1 MVKPLI
7 IHDSSFIQKSYRE
20 DNGKFCLNQKRKI
33 RRRK

>member
-7 IHDSSFIQKSYRE
+7 IHDSSYIQKSSKE
-20 DNGKFCLNQKRKI
+20 DDGRLYLNQKRKI